1 MKYIFL
7 ASMFAIAVQA
17 AEPTAK
23 APVLAELFTSEGCSS
38 CPPADA
44 LLMKLDQTQ
53 PVAGSQIIVLSEH
66 VDYWNSL
73 GWNDPFSTAQF
84 TKRQEMYGR
93 SLSAESYTPQLV
105 IDGRTEIVGSDGKGI
120 LAAVTREAARAK
132 TPVRIVSVKRE
143 GNEAVVSL
151 AVSAALQ
158 KGDVWVAIADDR
170 DQTAVKRGENSGR
183 TLNHVAVVR
192 SLGKVGTV
200 AKGAGLDKTVRVP
213 LNTQAADLRVVVF
226 VEDSAGPVSGVAIER
241 IGDFR

>member
-1 MKYIFL
+1 M
-7 ASMFAIAVQA
+7 
-17 AEPTAK
+17 
-23 APVLAELFTSEGCSS
+23 
-38 CPPADA
+38 
-44 LLMKLDQTQ
+44 
-53 PVAGSQIIVLSEH
+53 
-66 VDYWNSL
+66 
-73 GWNDPFSTAQF
+73 
-84 TKRQEMYGR
+84 
-93 SLSAESYTPQLV
+93 